1 MANIKSAKKQAKQNV
16 VRQAQNQS
24 RRTEIKTLTKKLLEI
39 LDGDDLASAK
49 EMLKVV
55 ESKIARAKCK
65 KVLKKNTAS
74 RKIST
79 LARKIAA
86 KAAAPTKK

>member
-1 MANIKSAKKQAKQNV
+1 MANIKSAKKQARQNV
-16 VRQAQNQS
+16 VRHGQNQS
-24 RRTEIKTLTKKLLEI
+24 RKTEIKTMTRKLLDALENN
-39 LDGDDLASAK
+39 DLVVAK

-55 ESKIARAKCK
+55 ESKLARAKSK

-79 LARKIAA
+79 LARKVAA
-86 KAAAPTKK
+86 KVAAPAK

>member
-1 MANIKSAKKQAKQNV
+1 MANIKSAKKQARQNV
-16 VRQAQNQS
+16 VRHMQNQA
-24 RRTEIKTLTKKLLEI
+24 RKAEIRTLTKKLIDVLENEDI
-39 LDGDDLASAK
+39 TKAT

-86 KAAAPTKK
+86 KVAAPAK

>member
-16 VRQAQNQS
+16 VRHAQNQS
-24 RRTEIKTLTKKLLEI
+24 RRTEIKTLTKRLLEI
-39 LDGDDLASAK
+39 LEGSDLAAAK

-79 LARKIAA
+79 LAKRVAA
-86 KAAAPTKK
+86 MDAASAQR